1 MKIFLTTWGVKPLK
15 QFQFILGENLLL
27 LQLGVHHWHK
37 ERRVLRELN
46 LTLVQHKLGVDDLRL
61 LNNLSNHLLLL
72 LLRIKPAKRCC
83 KQQRIVTRNKKHWF
97 SNRQRIGLTI
107 VAIYILNNK
116 RETMIIIIPWRATT
130 LTIFNP
136 WSTTPK
142 PALKLT
148 LYWELPLK
156 SLLNPT

>member
-1 MKIFLTTWGVKPLK
+1 MAMCVASYQTLLALSPEESTLELDNCVQSFQNWA
-15 QFQFILGENLLL
+15 FQFILGENLLL

-83 KQQRIVTRNKKHWF
+83 KQQRIVTRNKKH
-97 SNRQRIGLTI
+97 
-107 VAIYILNNK
+107 
-116 RETMIIIIPWRATT
+116 
-130 LTIFNP
+130 
-136 WSTTPK
+136 
-142 PALKLT
+142 
-148 LYWELPLK
+148 
-156 SLLNPT
+156 